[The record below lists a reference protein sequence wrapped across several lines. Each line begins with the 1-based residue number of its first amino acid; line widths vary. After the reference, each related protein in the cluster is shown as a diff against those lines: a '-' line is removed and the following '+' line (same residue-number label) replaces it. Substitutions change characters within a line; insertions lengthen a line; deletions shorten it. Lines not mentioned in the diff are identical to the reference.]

1 MKIRFTAQEK
11 GQRVILEEFEGQ
23 VLFQTDRVVTVYV
36 PKSIAEKLGRE
47 RMNEDKIIL
56 EEIPDITEEDIK
68 DFMKGLSGD
77 EN

>member
-1 MKIRFTAQEK
+1 
-11 GQRVILEEFEGQ
+11 
-23 VLFQTDRVVTVYV
+23 
-36 PKSIAEKLGRE
+36 
-47 RMNEDKIIL
+47 MNEDKIIL